1 MIAAILPGSTN
12 FHAVGYNEHKV
23 SKGVARLI
31 EIQNFGSLGTFHK
44 PTPSELVGY
53 LQKYSSQNN
62 RIRKPQYHVAISCK
76 GHEMSEDELLDF
88 AHQYLKE
95 MGYGESGQPL
105 LVYSHYDTENTHL
118 HIITSRVAPNGRKIQ
133 HSHERRRSQEVI
145 DRILGNDR
153 KKKTENDINL
163 AKLYTFSSFA
173 QFKAIMVS
181 MGYEVYQKDGNVLVK
196 HGGKVQKEIPSSE
209 IESLFKSGYRER
221 TRCRQLRSI
230 LKKYRDVSSNK
241 EELQKE
247 LKTKFG
253 IDIVFFG
260 KKDAPYGYML
270 VDHANKTVIHGARV
284 LAVEELLD
292 FATPEE
298 RFNRIEDY
306 IDRLLTLNP
315 KITQSEI
322 YHKIRKQ
329 RAYIKKGII
338 YFDGQSRPLKPF
350 MAEAIDRNNRIAMV
364 EMFSPATEA
373 ERDLLCK
380 IFKVSRTDLVD
391 ISPERTHYYTNAVN
405 RLRVIFNDGT
415 VFSVRNRLHEEGF
428 TIRLEEGATYA
439 INFKQHTIINLTE
452 ENFNLDRLIKPIKQP
467 VKLLERHKHLQN
479 KKPNTFLSGKGK
491 LHDFG
496 GGSHGEKREWEV
508 GYRGNYNDID
518 DGCSIK
524 RTLSK
529 ILCKW
534 KQDSVVSL
542 FLYLNSVFK
551 HKHKLIH
558 NQAPV

>member
-1 MIAAILPGSTN
+1 
-12 FHAVGYNEHKV
+12 
-23 SKGVARLI
+23 
-31 EIQNFGSLGTFHK
+31 
-44 PTPSELVGY
+44 
-53 LQKYSSQNN
+53 
-62 RIRKPQYHVAISCK
+62 
-76 GHEMSEDELLDF
+76 MSEDELLDF
-88 AHQYLKE
+88 AHKYLKE

-118 HIITSRVAPNGRKIQ
+118 HIITSRVAPDGGKIQ

-153 KKKTENDINL
+153 KKKTENDIDA
-163 AKLYTFSSFA
+163 AKQYTFSSFA

-181 MGYEVYQKDGNVLVK
+181 MGYEVYQKDKNVFVK
-196 HGGKVQKEIPSSE
+196 HGGKVQKEIPFSE

-221 TRCRQLRSI
+221 TRYRQLRSL

-241 EELQKE
+241 DELQKE

-284 LAVEELLD
+284 LSVEELLD
-292 FATPEE
+292 FTTPEE

-322 YHKIRKQ
+322 YSKIRKQ

-364 EMFSPATEA
+364 EMFSPANEA

-391 ISPERTHYYTNAVN
+391 ISPERTHYHIDAVN
-405 RLRVIFNDGT
+405 RLREIFNDDT
-415 VFSVRNRLHEEGF
+415 VTSVRSQLHEEGF
-428 TIRLEEGATYA
+428 IVRQDEDVTYA
-439 INFKQHTIINLTE
+439 INFKQHIIINLTE
-452 ENFNLDRLIKPIKQP
+452 ENFNLDRPRKQFVKQIERQKYQQQTKPTS
-467 VKLLERHKHLQN
+467 R
-479 KKPNTFLSGKGK
+479 FSGKGK
-491 LHDFG
+491 LRDAG
-496 GGSHGEKREWEV
+496 GGSHSEKREWEV
-508 GYRGNYNDID
+508 GQKGSYDDVD
-518 DGCSIK
+518 DGNSI
-524 RTLSK
+524 RR
-529 ILCKW
+529 
-534 KQDSVVSL
+534 
-542 FLYLNSVFK
+542 
-551 HKHKLIH
+551 
-558 NQAPV
+558 